1 MKLQNDQTKTVT
13 CKVRWCIFIK
23 YKFLMCKF
31 SMYNQRFGYYNTGF
45 SPRNNIGNWDWFWSQ
60 TNSCFSNTY
69 DHRRRLCAARLA
81 GCCQV
86 KIMYFGS
93 GCEKMPEWHP
103 LHTPPGPC
111 RHRVNSFWV
120 GPIHVIVAYTGLR
133 TVWSHS
139 RTWSLTFFQ
148 KMPDMLTQ
156 ISKHWVWFVVCVW
169 SFFLGY
175 LILGM

>member
-1 MKLQNDQTKTVT
+1 
-13 CKVRWCIFIK
+13 
-23 YKFLMCKF
+23 MCKF
-31 SMYNQRFGYYNTGF
+31 SMYNWRINCWSNGFG
-45 SPRNNIGNWDWFWSQ
+45 PRNNIGTWDWFWSQ

-69 DHRRRLCAARLA
+69 DHRQRQCAARLA

-103 LHTPPGPC
+103 LHTPPGLC

-139 RTWSLTFFQ
+139 RTWSLTFSKNARYQNIEF
-148 KMPDMLTQ
+148 DLLTLY
-156 ISKHWVWFVVCVW
+156 VFGP
-169 SFFLGY
+169 FFWTPNIG
-175 LILGM
+175 IAVM